1 MRFLVLFEGAVD
13 VILGDVFNFRLVVA
27 QLVDRLVQVQPLG
40 DRHLFL
46 GLQSNWLQ
54 ITWKIEV
61 LAYLLASTT

>member
-13 VILGDVFNFRLVVA
+13 VILRDVFNFRLVVA

-46 GLQSNWLQ
+46 RL
-54 ITWKIEV
+54 
-61 LAYLLASTT
+61 

>member
-13 VILGDVFNFRLVVA
+13 VIFGDVFDFGLVIA

-46 GLQSNWLQ
+46 RL
-54 ITWKIEV
+54 
-61 LAYLLASTT
+61 